1 MEQLKHL
8 KWACAILFLLC
19 EGHVASDAFAASP
32 EINIG
37 NNVKISKTVKTLKD
51 IRDENVVKQRFDYSC
66 GAAALA
72 TLMKYYLHN
81 DIAEADVLKGI
92 FTEMDAKE
100 LELRKKDGFSLFDL
114 KRFSEKSGYK
124 AAGFKIGMV
133 HLQKL
138 SGPVIV
144 YITPKDYK
152 HFAVLKGVR
161 DDRVYLADPSLGNV
175 RMSVHKFMDMW
186 LDANHKGIIFV
197 VEGKD
202 SQWTED
208 YPLKAPAKGVPQPE
222 LLTARE
228 MLEVGSPYAR
238 YPHLSRW

>member
-1 MEQLKHL
+1 MLQLKNL
-8 KWACAILFLLC
+8 KWAFVILFLLYN
-19 EGHVASDAFAASP
+19 VNIVSDVFAASP
-32 EINIG
+32 EIQVG
-37 NNVKISKTVKTLKD
+37 NNTKIRKSVKTLKD
-51 IRDENVVKQRFDYSC
+51 FRDENVVKQKFDYSC

-72 TLMKYYLHN
+72 TLMKYYLQN
-81 DIAEADVLKGI
+81 DITELDILKGI
-92 FTEMDAKE
+92 FAEMDEKE

-124 AAGFKIGMV
+124 AAGFKIKMV

-175 RMSVHKFMDMW
+175 RMSVYKFLEMW
-186 LDANHKGIIFV
+186 LSADGNGIIFA
-197 VEGKD
+197 VERKD
-202 SQWTED
+202 APLTKS
-208 YPLKAPAKGVPQPE
+208 YPLKLAAEVLPQPE
-222 LLTARE
+222 MLTARE
-228 MLEVGSPYAR
+228 MLEVGNPNIR
-238 YPHLSRW
+238 YPNLTR